1 MSEVLK
7 FVKPDYKLSDI
18 DKQFLELEGQK
29 RQIEEQARLIRSK
42 DG

>member
-7 FVKPDYKLSDI
+7 FVKPDYKLSDT
-18 DKQFLELEGQK
+18 DKQFLELEEQK
-29 RQIEEQARLIRSK
+29 RQIEEQARLTRSK

>member
-1 MSEVLK
+1 MPEVLK
-7 FVKPDYKLSDI
+7 FVKPDYKLSDT
-18 DKQFLELEGQK
+18 DKQFLELEERK

>member
-1 MSEVLK
+1 MPEVLK

-18 DKQFLELEGQK
+18 DRQFLELEEQK
-29 RQIEEQARLIRSK
+29 RQIEEQAKLIRSK

>member
-7 FVKPDYKLSDI
+7 FVKPDYKLSDT
-18 DKQFLELEGQK
+18 DKQFLELEEQK
-29 RQIEEQARLIRSK
+29 RQIEDQARLIRSK